1 MSDDDDCGQKSILV
15 FQISPDIAIIALLLL
30 ILLRHLLRIFRA
42 SEPEVEM
49 NFV

>member
-1 MSDDDDCGQKSILV
+1 MTTTAAKSR
-15 FQISPDIAIIALLLL
+15 FSSFKSSPDIAIIALLLL